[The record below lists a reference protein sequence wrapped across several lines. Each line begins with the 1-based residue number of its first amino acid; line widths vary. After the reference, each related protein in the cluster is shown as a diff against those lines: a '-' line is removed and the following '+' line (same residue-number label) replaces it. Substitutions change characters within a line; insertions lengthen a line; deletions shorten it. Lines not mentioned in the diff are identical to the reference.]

1 MAEILDGKALA
12 QKVRQEIKEIIA
24 ADGALSAR
32 PPCLALILV
41 GENEASARYV
51 ALKAKM
57 AAKTGIKTREIPL
70 PAAASESALIAIIEE
85 LNSDPAVDAILL
97 QLPLPAHINTSK
109 MLAAISPQK
118 DVDGFHPYNVGLLHM
133 GLPGVTPCTPRGIMA
148 LLAEYKLKVAGQRA
162 LVIGR
167 SNIVG
172 TPMAALL
179 KRADAT
185 VTLAHSKSQKL
196 RELIAEADIV
206 VSAAGK
212 AGLVQGAMLKKGAV
226 IIDVGQNYAADGS
239 LCGDVDFISAAEV
252 ASYITPV
259 PGGVGPLTLAFL
271 LKNTLELRLNYGQ
284 KE

>member
-24 ADGALSAR
+24 ADPLLSAR
-32 PPCLALILV
+32 PPCLALLLV
-41 GENEASARYV
+41 GDNEASTHYV

-57 AAKTGIKTREIPL
+57 AAKVGINTREFAL
-70 PAAASESALIAIIEE
+70 PAAVSESALVATIEE
-85 LNSDPAVDAILL
+85 LNNDPAVDAILL
-97 QLPLPAHINTSK
+97 QLPLPAHINTPK
-109 MLAAISPQK
+109 MLMAISPKK

-133 GLPGVTPCTPRGIMA
+133 GLSGIQPCTPRGIMA
-148 LLAEYKLKVAGQRA
+148 LLAEYKINVSGKRA

-185 VTLAHSKSQKL
+185 VTLAHSKSQNL

-212 AGLVQGAMLKKGAV
+212 AGLVHGSMLKSGAIV
-226 IIDVGQNYAADGS
+226 IDVGQNYGSDGT
-239 LCGDVDFISAAEV
+239 LCGDVDFISAEKKA
-252 ASYITPV
+252 AYITPV
-259 PGGVGPLTLAFL
+259 PGGVGPLTIAFL
-271 LKNTLELRLNYGQ
+271 LKNALELRLGNDQ
-284 KE
+284 EK

>member
-41 GENEASARYV
+41 GENEASACYV

-57 AAKTGIKTREIPL
+57 AAKAGIKTREIPL
-70 PAAASESALIAIIEE
+70 PAAAAESALIAIIEE

-133 GLPGVTPCTPRGIMA
+133 GLSGIQPCTPRGIMA

-167 SNIVG
+167 SKIVG
-172 TPMAALL
+172 TPMSALL

-185 VTLAHSKSQKL
+185 VTLAHSKSQNL

-206 VSAAGK
+206 VSAAGQ
-212 AGLVQGAMLKKGAV
+212 AGLVHGSLLKSGAIV
-226 IIDVGQNYAADGS
+226 IDVGQNYGSDGT
-239 LCGDVDFISAAEV
+239 LCGDVDFISAKEV
-252 ASYITPV
+252 AAYITPV
-259 PGGVGPLTLAFL
+259 PGGVGPLTIAFL
-271 LKNTLELRLNYGQ
+271 LKNTLELRLEYGQ